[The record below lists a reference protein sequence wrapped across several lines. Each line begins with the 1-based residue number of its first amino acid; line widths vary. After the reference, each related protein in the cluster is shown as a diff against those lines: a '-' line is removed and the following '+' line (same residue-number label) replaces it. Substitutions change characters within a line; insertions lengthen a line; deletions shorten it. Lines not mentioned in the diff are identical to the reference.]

1 MKKELIQSIKIIT
14 LSLVI
19 GLGVSIVYATDWTA
33 PLSSAPTCTS
43 GNPGC
48 DVPVNVGPGY
58 QHKTG
63 DLDVADSS
71 IFDNGFISDGQTL
84 ITGAPGITSGLHI
97 GKMTTSPDTDLYIY
111 KFSSTGSEHATT
123 YPAQLCVES
132 DGRVSICDSGAP
144 VVNFTFSDG
153 STTKSFNNPDNDV
166 TPNSNGVTLT
176 WSLSNTTGSTT
187 CTASSKLSYAGT
199 DVSTSVSWTG
209 SKSIAGGTSS
219 GVTVKNFGTTEYKLV
234 CDNDGN
240 NLTTADQ
247 TTKTVTASIAGAL
260 NYVRSTSTAT
270 GTLASSDF
278 TNIQTFYISSIIGA
292 GGAGAGNLVPGTNGV
307 ASKFSTIT
315 ANGGSGGKDFNTGGG
330 GGSGGTVTGITGDTG
345 TSGNA
350 YNTASSQGCGGVTSN
365 SGNYNLTPPNNTF
378 CSSKTTSDG
387 YGGDG
392 DYVHGGGGGGAGGRV
407 HNIYFTNPGTTFT
420 YQVGAGGASTG
431 TTNSKAGNGTLVVSW

>member
-1 MKKELIQSIKIIT
+1 MGMKKDLIQSIKIIT
-14 LSLVI
+14 LSLII
-19 GLGVSIVYATDWTA
+19 GLGISIVYADWVA
-33 PLSSAPTCTS
+33 PLHPAPTCNS
-43 GNPGC
+43 DDPGC
-48 DVPVNVGPGY
+48 DAPINVGQGT
-58 QHKTG
+58 QTKVGVTILG
-63 DLDVADSS
+63 DGGWGAS
-71 IFDNGFISDGQTL
+71 ID
-84 ITGAPGITSGLHI
+84 GITQISGVAGPTGGLHV
-97 GKMTTSPDTDLYIY
+97 GNEYSQDTDFYMY
-111 KFSSTGSEHATT
+111 KFSSDGPEQATT

-176 WSLSNTTGSTT
+176 WSLSNTTGNTT

-234 CDNDGN
+234 CDNDGS
-240 NLTTADQ
+240 NLTPGDQ

-260 NYVRSTSTAT
+260 NYVRSTSTVT